1 MAYCRLALPE
11 PRPQFVLGHA
21 FLGYM
26 AEEKKYTFI
35 DLFAG
40 CGGLSEGFVQAGF
53 KPVAHVEMNKE
64 ACDTLKTRSCYHF
77 CKAKGKEH
85 VYFDYLKGMI
95 SRSELFEQVPPRI
108 IESVINE
115 EISDSSIDSIF
126 QKIHKHAGKKSIDLI
141 IGGPPCQAYSLLGR
155 HNKNME
161 DDPRTLLYIQYGKFL
176 TEFKPKGFVF
186 ENVPGLLS
194 AKKGEHFKN
203 LQAYF
208 KGLGY
213 EVHYKMLTA
222 SDYGVLQERHRLIIV
237 GWKED
242 MDLGYPD
249 FKKQINDAVVK
260 DILYDLP
267 QLKAGEIKNI
277 AKYESPINQ
286 YLLDSGIR
294 SEKESFVS
302 QNITRPVNA
311 NDAKIYAFAIKL
323 WNEKRT
329 RLKYTDLP
337 EELRTQKNEGSFLDR
352 FKVVDG
358 DGKSHTVVAHLSKDG
373 HYYIHPDL
381 KYCRS
386 ISVREAARLQSF
398 PDNFN
403 FEGSRSA
410 IFKQIGNAVP
420 PLMAKSIAES
430 IKEMLCL
437 QKSVK

>member
-1 MAYCRLALPE
+1 MQNMAN
-11 PRPQFVLGHA
+11 
-21 FLGYM
+21 
-26 AEEKKYTFI
+26 KKYTFI

-53 KPVAHVEMNKE
+53 TPIAHVEMNDE
-64 ACDTLKTRSCYHF
+64 ACETLKTRSCYHY
-77 CKAKGKEH
+77 CHTHRNEPA
-85 VYFDYLKGMI
+85 YFDYLKGEI
-95 SRSELFEQVPPRI
+95 SRNDLFSKVPPKI
-108 IESVINE
+108 IKSVINA
-115 EISDSSIDSIF
+115 EISDSSIDGIF
-126 QKIHKHAGKKSIDLI
+126 HQIHRLAGKKNVDLI

-161 DDPRTLLYIQYGKFL
+161 DDPRTLLYLQYGKFL
-176 TEFKPKGFVF
+176 NEFKPKGFVF

-213 EVHYKMLTA
+213 EVKYKMLTA

-242 MDLGYPD
+242 LGFEYPE
-249 FKKQINDAVVK
+249 FETIITQAVVN
-260 DILYDLP
+260 DVLSDLP
-267 QLKAGEIKNI
+267 KLKAGETKNI
-277 AKYESPINQ
+277 AEYESPVNQ
-286 YLLDSGIR
+286 YLVESGIR
-294 SEKESFVS
+294 STNDNFVT

-323 WNEKRT
+323 WKEKHT

-352 FKVVDG
+352 FKVVNG

-398 PDNFN
+398 PDNFY

-430 IKEMLCL
+430 IKEML
-437 QKSVK
+437 

>member
-1 MAYCRLALPE
+1 MA
-11 PRPQFVLGHA
+11 G
-21 FLGYM
+21 
-26 AEEKKYTFI
+26 KKTYTFI

-53 KPVAHVEMNKE
+53 LPIAHVEMNAE
-64 ACDTLKTRSCYHF
+64 ACDTLRTRSCYHF
-77 CKAKGKEH
+77 CRTHEKEQ
-85 VYFDYLKGMI
+85 VFSDYLQGVI
-95 SRSELFEQVPPRI
+95 TRSELYKQVPSHI
-108 IESVINE
+108 IDSVINE
-115 EISDSSIDSIF
+115 EISDSSIEGVF
-126 QKIHKHAGKKSIDLI
+126 KKIHKLANQKNIDLI

-161 DDPRTLLYIQYGKFL
+161 DDPRTLLYLQYGKFL
-176 TEFKPKGFVF
+176 NEFKPKGFVF

-203 LQAYF
+203 LQVYF
-208 KGLGY
+208 KDLGY
-213 EVHYKMLTA
+213 EVRYKMLTA
-222 SDYGVLQERHRLIIV
+222 SDYGVLQDRRRLIIV
-237 GWKED
+237 GWRED

-249 FKKQINDAVVK
+249 FKAHITEATVN
-260 DILYDLP
+260 DILHDLP
-267 QLKAGEIKNI
+267 KLKAGEVRNI

-294 SEKESFVS
+294 SENETFVT

-323 WNEKRT
+323 WNEKHA

-358 DGKSHTVVAHLSKDG
+358 EGKSHTVVAHLSKDG

-398 PDNFN
+398 PDNFY